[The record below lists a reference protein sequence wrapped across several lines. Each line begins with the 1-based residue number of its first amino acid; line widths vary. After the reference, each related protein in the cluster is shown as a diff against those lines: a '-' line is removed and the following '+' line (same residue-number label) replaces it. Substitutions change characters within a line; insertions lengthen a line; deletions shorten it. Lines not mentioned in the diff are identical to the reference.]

1 MTLQELGMI
10 LCFGTAAF
18 LFGGIA
24 RSADTPDA
32 ETAKVSMK
40 SFGKAL
46 VTDSA
51 NGAHVLPTSA
61 K

>member
-1 MTLQELGMI
+1 MTLQEVGMI

-32 ETAKVSMK
+32 ETAKVLNKLHHSNQM

-46 VTDSA
+46 VNA
-51 NGAHVLPTSA
+51 GLR
-61 K
+61 

>member
-1 MTLQELGMI
+1 MTLPELGMI

-18 LFGGIA
+18 LFGVIA

-32 ETAKVSMK
+32 ETAKVLMK

-51 NGAHVLPTSA
+51 NVGHVLPTAA

>member
-1 MTLQELGMI
+1 MTLPELGMI

-32 ETAKVSMK
+32 ETAKVLMK

-46 VTDSA
+46 ITDSA
-51 NGAHVLPTSA
+51 NVEHVLPTAA

>member
-1 MTLQELGMI
+1 MTLPELGMI

-32 ETAKVSMK
+32 ETAKVLMK
-40 SFGKAL
+40 TFGKAL

-51 NGAHVLPTSA
+51 NVGHVLPTAA